1 MKYIKFIAL
10 LFDDDNQETGFLT
23 AAHHLFDEGIL
34 EQNTHDELGLK
45 LDWIEKNLPKRP
57 NFPQDQDILIS
68 PMSWLKQSAAEH
80 ISMMQSIQEVLEE
93 NDILVEVLEVE
104 HPGKI
109 IYEDEWQI
117 VAIPFTEQ

>member
-34 EQNTHDELGLK
+34 EQNIHDDLELK

-68 PMSWLKQSAAEH
+68 PMSWLKETATEH
-80 ISMMQSIQEVLEE
+80 VSMMRSIQEVLEE

-104 HPGKI
+104 HPGRI
-109 IYEDEWQI
+109 IYEDDWQI
-117 VAIPFTEQ
+117 VAIPFTKE